1 MLPPMEPP
9 RPPCRQRVAL
19 ISTGGTIEK
28 TYDELEGVMVN
39 DVSNLDIVLAS
50 LELRGV
56 DLVRVPLM
64 NKDSRD
70 MDGWDHDQ
78 IARTAEV
85 LADAHEGVVI
95 VHGTDRLTATG
106 ERIVALYGDEDPPVP
121 VVLTG
126 AMRPYALRN
135 TDAVQNL
142 TEALLAVQLAEPGV
156 YVAMHNRLLRFPGVA
171 KDYRRGTFARAGEID
186 AQASVPPPPRNRS
199 ASPGVA
205 PEMRESYGSTAA
217 PGLPTPGIP
226 DAAARRDVAP
236 PGDSPER

>member
-1 MLPPMEPP
+1 MMEPP
-9 RPPCRQRVAL
+9 RPPTRQRVAL

-50 LELRGV
+50 LETRGV

-64 NKDSRD
+64 NKDSQD

-85 LADAHEGVVI
+85 LAMAHEGVVI
-95 VHGTDRLTATG
+95 VHGTDRLTVTG

-121 VVLTG
+121 IVLTG
-126 AMRPYALRN
+126 AMRPYALRH

-142 TEALLAVQLAEPGV
+142 TEALLAVQLAAPGV
-156 YVAMHNRLLRFPGVA
+156 YVAMHNRLLRFPGVV
-171 KDYRRGTFARAGEID
+171 KDYRQGTFVLEGEIGG
-186 AQASVPPPPRNRS
+186 QPTIPPPPRNRS
-199 ASPGVA
+199 DPPSVA
-205 PEMRESYGSTAA
+205 PAMRESYGAS
-217 PGLPTPGIP
+217 
-226 DAAARRDVAP
+226 RRD
-236 PGDSPER
+236 E